1 MYKRMLVFVVALVF
15 MVVGFCQPP
24 LPDHGKKNNVGCKGG
39 DIYEI
44 EGPLTTA
51 TAFMLTLAT
60 GALFY
65 KVRKNMTN
73 IQKHNE
79 R

>member
-1 MYKRMLVFVVALVF
+1 MYKRMIVFVVALVF
-15 MVVGFCQPP
+15 IEVGFCQPP
-24 LPDHGKKNNVGCKGG
+24 LPDHGKKNNVGCKEGC
-39 DIYEI
+39 IYEN
-44 EGPLTTA
+44 GALTTA

-60 GALFY
+60 GVLFY
-65 KVRKNMTN
+65 RVRKNMTN